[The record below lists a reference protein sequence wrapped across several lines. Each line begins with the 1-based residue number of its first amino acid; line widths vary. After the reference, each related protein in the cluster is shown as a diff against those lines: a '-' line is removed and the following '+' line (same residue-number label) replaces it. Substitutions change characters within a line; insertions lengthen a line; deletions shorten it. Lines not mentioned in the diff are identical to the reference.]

1 MKKPLDQF
9 DWGNTNQEYIQLFTN
24 ENLILN
30 TYEQH
35 CPVKSGDIVFD
46 IGANCGSFA
55 YSILDKNPKHIY
67 CVEPSNTLIHSLRN
81 NVGDGPVTLINK
93 AIGDEN
99 CENKTIAEN
108 GVFIYQ
114 NDGDV
119 YSTITLKQLIKENNI
134 SKIDFLKFDCEGGE
148 YSIFTKENYNFIKN
162 HVVHFSGEWHINDHE
177 NSIERFIEFRNL
189 YLQDY
194 KELYVYDRTGKEITQ
209 DIFNDE
215 YLHHFRE
222 YWKETYIGQFIIY
235 VTYEQNKLTNF
246 PPVYYVSLS
255 DSIDRQQAFEK
266 QFLLNGIENV
276 KMIEAYDG
284 RKDDYRYKPDIVDG
298 FHFETLDSGGIAAT
312 ISHLKAIIEWYN
324 NSDSDYAI
332 FFEDDMS
339 IESAND
345 WNFTWDEF
353 ISSLPENWK
362 AIQLSL
368 IKDNITHDDMKL
380 NQRVWWNWSAGS
392 YLIRR
397 NYAKELIDYFYQ
409 NEKYYLKIK
418 GEENTIPCIE
428 HCLFS
433 LGTGDVY
440 TIPLFYENINFVS
453 TFYQHFIQKTHKDL
467 QIDSSN
473 YVKYWWKIAGLN
485 KSLDDFKLSFSLNQ
499 INQTFKMENMG
510 LRVVQIG
517 SNKGNDELSEYIFNN
532 YENIEFGLFVEA
544 NSFHIEELK
553 QCYEKYKN
561 VNIEN
566 IAIKTPS
573 QKQDSLTF
581 YYHTNEHPHYSIT
594 TCDIKHLEKHMSWC
608 PHLQGGEVKS
618 FETSCITLDE
628 LFQKYKVD
636 ELDILFLDVEGLDAE
651 ILLTFDWKK
660 YSIKRIEFE
669 SLHLGE
675 YSNSI
680 KYMMIGM
687 GYDQVESLHQYNWA
701 FEKKE
706 FISQKDKLKN
716 FPSVNFISI
725 EESEDRRKVLYQ
737 QFEKYGITNITPH
750 IYKKYRDEEHK
761 IIEGP
766 LVNHNGK
773 GPVTSH
779 LKAIK
784 EWYENTDEPYTL
796 FCEDDLS
803 LDTVKYWNFTW
814 DEFFT
819 SLPENWNIVQL
830 CLIREDMF
838 IFFNPEVKLRHRFLC
853 DWSAC
858 AYLITRKHAENLIKN
873 YYPDDYIHLEYKG
886 IDKEFRENE
895 SSSFWFLLPQVENM
909 VYSSFGGGNFVFPLF
924 VENIFEPT
932 WRDDDTWINKK
943 CRNEILEWWD
953 LKGSNKT
960 LNDLML

>member
-9 DWGNTNQEYIQLFTN
+9 DWGDTDQEYIQLFTN
-24 ENLILN
+24 ENLIFN

-46 IGANCGSFA
+46 IGANCGSFT
-55 YSILDKNPKHIY
+55 YSILDKNPKHVY

-162 HVVHFSGEWHINDHE
+162 HVIHFAGEWHINDHE

-209 DIFNDE
+209 DIFDDE
-215 YLHHFRE
+215 FLYHFRE

-246 PPVYYVSLS
+246 PPVYYISLS
-255 DSIDRQQAFEK
+255 DSTDRQQAFEK

-284 RKDDYRYKPDIVDG
+284 RKDDYRYKPDVVDG
-298 FHFETLDSGGIAAT
+298 LHFETLDSGGIAAT

-324 NSDSDYAI
+324 NSYSDYAI

-339 IESAND
+339 IESVND

-368 IKDNITHDDMKL
+368 IKDGITQDDMKL

-392 YLIRR
+392 YLIKR
-397 NYAKELIDYFYQ
+397 NYAKELIEHFYQ
-409 NEKYYLKIK
+409 NEKFYLKIK
-418 GEENTIPCIE
+418 EEDNTIPCIE
-428 HCLFS
+428 HCLFA
-433 LGTGDVY
+433 LGIGYVY

-485 KSLDDFKLSFSLNQ
+485 KSLDD
-499 INQTFKMENMG
+499 
-510 LRVVQIG
+510 LRLMYNHNTIP
-517 SNKGNDELSEYIFNN
+517 
-532 YENIEFGLFVEA
+532 
-544 NSFHIEELK
+544 HIE
-553 QCYEKYKN
+553 
-561 VNIEN
+561 
-566 IAIKTPS
+566 
-573 QKQDSLTF
+573 
-581 YYHTNEHPHYSIT
+581 
-594 TCDIKHLEKHMSWC
+594 
-608 PHLQGGEVKS
+608 G
-618 FETSCITLDE
+618 
-628 LFQKYKVD
+628 
-636 ELDILFLDVEGLDAE
+636 
-651 ILLTFDWKK
+651 
-660 YSIKRIEFE
+660 
-669 SLHLGE
+669 
-675 YSNSI
+675 
-680 KYMMIGM
+680 
-687 GYDQVESLHQYNWA
+687 
-701 FEKKE
+701 
-706 FISQKDKLKN
+706 KLKN

-737 QFEKYGITNITPH
+737 QFEKYGITDITPH
-750 IYKKYRDEEHK
+750 IYKKYRDEDHK

-784 EWYENTDEPYTL
+784 EWYENTDEPYTF

-819 SLPENWNIVQL
+819 SLPENWDIVQL

-886 IDKEFRENE
+886 TDKEFRENE
-895 SSSFWFLLPQVENM
+895 YSSFWFLLPQVENM

-932 WRDDDTWINKK
+932 WRNDENWINRK

>member
-9 DWGNTNQEYIQLFTN
+9 DWGNTDQEYIQLFTN
-24 ENLILN
+24 ENLVFN

-35 CPVKSGDIVFD
+35 CPVKTGDIVFD
-46 IGANCGSFA
+46 IGANCGSFT
-55 YSILDKNPKHIY
+55 YSILDKNPKHVY

-81 NVGDGPVTLINK
+81 NIGDGPVTLINK

-162 HVVHFSGEWHINDHE
+162 HVVHFAGEWHINDHE

-194 KELYVYDRTGKEITQ
+194 KELYVYDRTGKQITQ
-209 DIFNDE
+209 EIFDDE
-215 YLHHFRE
+215 FLYHFRE

-235 VTYEQNKLTNF
+235 VTYEQSKLTNF

-255 DSIDRQQAFEK
+255 DSTDRQQAFEK

-298 FHFETLDSGGIAAT
+298 LHFETLDSGGIAVT

-339 IESAND
+339 IDSVND
-345 WNFTWDEF
+345 WNFTWNEF
-353 ISSLPENWK
+353 ISSLPKNWK

-368 IKDNITHDDMKL
+368 IKDDITQDDMKL

-392 YLIRR
+392 YLIQR

-433 LGTGDVY
+433 LGSRDVY
-440 TIPLFYENINFVS
+440 TVPLFYENINFVS

-473 YVKYWWKIAGLN
+473 YVKYWWKIAGSNVCLDDLRSINNHNTIPHIYQNPEFGENWFSYPKLYKSMVEKFPSGSKFVEIGSWKGKSSAYMAVEIANYNKNIDFYCVDTWEGSIEHKNNTEISMLYDIFLN
-485 KSLDDFKLSFSLNQ
+485 NMKSIESYYTPLKMKSLDAVSKFEDSSLDFVF
-499 INQTFKMENMG
+499 ID
-510 LRVVQIG
+510 G
-517 SNKGNDELSEYIFNN
+517 SHEYEDVKDDIKAWLPKVKPGGILAGHD
-532 YENIEFGLFVEA
+532 YYIEGTDWFPGVKKA
-544 NSFHIEELK
+544 VNEEL
-553 QCYEKYKN
+553 
-561 VNIEN
+561 
-566 IAIKTPS
+566 T
-573 QKQDSLTF
+573 
-581 YYHTNEHPHYSIT
+581 
-594 TCDIKHLEKHMSWC
+594 
-608 PHLQGGEVKS
+608 G
-618 FETSCITLDE
+618 FETAEKCWIYTVPSEIT
-628 LFQKYKVD
+628 
-636 ELDILFLDVEGLDAE
+636 VEE
-651 ILLTFDWKK
+651 
-660 YSIKRIEFE
+660 
-669 SLHLGE
+669 
-675 YSNSI
+675 
-680 KYMMIGM
+680 
-687 GYDQVESLHQYNWA
+687 
-701 FEKKE
+701 
-706 FISQKDKLKN
+706 KLKN

-750 IYKKYRDEEHK
+750 IYKRYRDEDHK

-766 LVNHNGK
+766 LSNHIVK

-784 EWYENTDEPYTL
+784 EWYENTNEPYAF

-814 DEFFT
+814 NEFFN

-838 IFFNPEVKLRHRFLC
+838 IFFNPEVKFRHRFLC
-853 DWSAC
+853 DWSTC

-873 YYPDDYIHLEYKG
+873 YYPNDYIHLEYKG
-886 IDKEFRENE
+886 NDKEFRENE
-895 SSSFWFLLPQVENM
+895 YSSFWFLTPHSENM
-909 VYSSFGGGNFVFPLF
+909 VYSFFEGANYVFPLF
-924 VENIFEPT
+924 VENIFKPT
-932 WRDDDTWINKK
+932 WRDDETWINQK
-943 CRNEILEWWD
+943 CRNEILEWWET
-953 LKGSNKT
+953 KGSNKT
-960 LNDLML
+960 LNDLMI

>member
-9 DWGNTNQEYIQLFTN
+9 DWGNTDQEYIQLFTN
-24 ENLILN
+24 ENLVFN

-35 CPVKSGDIVFD
+35 CPVKTGDIVFD
-46 IGANCGSFA
+46 IGANCGSFT
-55 YSILDKNPKHIY
+55 YSILDKNPKHVY

-162 HVVHFSGEWHINDHE
+162 NVIHFAGEWHINDHE

-209 DIFNDE
+209 EIFDDE
-215 YLHHFRE
+215 FLYHFRE

-255 DSIDRQQAFEK
+255 DSTDRQQAFEK

-298 FHFETLDSGGIAAT
+298 LHFETLDSGGIAAT

-324 NSDSDYAI
+324 NSNSDYAI

-339 IESAND
+339 IESVND

-368 IKDNITHDDMKL
+368 IKDDITQDDMKL

-418 GEENTIPCIE
+418 EEENTIPCIE

-433 LGTGDVY
+433 LGSRDVY
-440 TIPLFYENINFVS
+440 TVPLFYENIDFVS
-453 TFYQHFIQKTHKDL
+453 TFYQYFIQKTHKEL

-485 KSLDDFKLSFSLNQ
+485 VCLDDLRFINNHNTIPHIYQNPEFGENWFSYPKLYKSMVEKFPSGSKFVEIGSWKGKSSAYMAVEIANSNKNIDFYCVDTWEGSIEHKNNTEISMFYDIFLNNMKSIESYYTPLKMKSLDAISKFEDSSLDFVF
-499 INQTFKMENMG
+499 ID
-510 LRVVQIG
+510 G
-517 SNKGNDELSEYIFNN
+517 SHEYEDVKEDIKAWLPKVKPGGILAGHD
-532 YENIEFGLFVEA
+532 YYIEGTDWFPGVKQA
-544 NSFHIEELK
+544 VNEELTGFETA
-553 QCYEKYKN
+553 EKCWIYN
-561 VNIEN
+561 VPDE
-566 IAIKTPS
+566 
-573 QKQDSLTF
+573 
-581 YYHTNEHPHYSIT
+581 IT
-594 TCDIKHLEKHMSWC
+594 TE
-608 PHLQGGEVKS
+608 E
-618 FETSCITLDE
+618 
-628 LFQKYKVD
+628 
-636 ELDILFLDVEGLDAE
+636 
-651 ILLTFDWKK
+651 
-660 YSIKRIEFE
+660 
-669 SLHLGE
+669 
-675 YSNSI
+675 
-680 KYMMIGM
+680 
-687 GYDQVESLHQYNWA
+687 
-701 FEKKE
+701 
-706 FISQKDKLKN
+706 KLKN

-784 EWYENTDEPYTL
+784 EWYENTDEPYTF

-803 LDTVKYWNFTW
+803 LNTVKYWNFTW
-814 DEFFT
+814 NEFFN

-838 IFFNPEVKLRHRFLC
+838 IFFNPEVKFRHRFLC

-873 YYPDDYIHLEYKG
+873 YYPDDCIHLEYKG
-886 IDKEFRENE
+886 TDKEFRENE
-895 SSSFWFLLPQVENM
+895 YSSFWFLLPQVENM

-932 WRDDDTWINKK
+932 WRNDETWINRK
-943 CRNEILEWWD
+943 CRNEILEWWES
-953 LKGSNKT
+953 KGSNKT

>member
-1 MKKPLDQF
+1 MKKSLDQF
-9 DWGNTNQEYIQLFTN
+9 DWGDTDQEYIQLFTN
-24 ENLILN
+24 ENLVFN

-35 CPVKSGDIVFD
+35 CPVKTGDIVFD
-46 IGANCGSFA
+46 IGANCGSFT
-55 YSILDKNPKHIY
+55 YSILDKNPKHVY

-108 GVFIYQ
+108 GIFIYQ

-162 HVVHFSGEWHINDHE
+162 HVVHFAGEWHINDHE

-215 YLHHFRE
+215 FLYHFRE

-255 DSIDRQQAFEK
+255 DSTDRQQAFEK

-298 FHFETLDSGGIAAT
+298 LHFETLDSGGIAVT

-332 FFEDDMS
+332 FFEDDMT

-368 IKDNITHDDMKL
+368 IKDGITQDDMKL

-392 YLIRR
+392 YLIKR
-397 NYAKELIDYFYQ
+397 NYAKELIEHFYQ
-409 NEKYYLKIK
+409 NEKFYLKIK
-418 GEENTIPCIE
+418 GEDNTIPCIE
-428 HCLFS
+428 HCLFA
-433 LGTGDVY
+433 LGIGYVY

-485 KSLDDFKLSFSLNQ
+485 KSLDDLMLMYNHNT
-499 INQTFKMENMG
+499 IP
-510 LRVVQIG
+510 
-517 SNKGNDELSEYIFNN
+517 
-532 YENIEFGLFVEA
+532 
-544 NSFHIEELK
+544 HIEE
-553 QCYEKYKN
+553 
-561 VNIEN
+561 
-566 IAIKTPS
+566 
-573 QKQDSLTF
+573 
-581 YYHTNEHPHYSIT
+581 
-594 TCDIKHLEKHMSWC
+594 
-608 PHLQGGEVKS
+608 
-618 FETSCITLDE
+618 
-628 LFQKYKVD
+628 
-636 ELDILFLDVEGLDAE
+636 
-651 ILLTFDWKK
+651 
-660 YSIKRIEFE
+660 
-669 SLHLGE
+669 
-675 YSNSI
+675 
-680 KYMMIGM
+680 
-687 GYDQVESLHQYNWA
+687 
-701 FEKKE
+701 
-706 FISQKDKLKN
+706 KLKN

-737 QFEKYGITNITPH
+737 QFEKYGITDITPH
-750 IYKKYRDEEHK
+750 IYKKYRDEDHK

-784 EWYENTDEPYTL
+784 EWYENTDEPYTF

-814 DEFFT
+814 DEFFN

-838 IFFNPEVKLRHRFLC
+838 IFFNPEVKFRHRFLC

-886 IDKEFRENE
+886 TDKEFRENE
-895 SSSFWFLLPQVENM
+895 YSSFWFLLPQVENM

-932 WRDDDTWINKK
+932 WRNDENWINRK

>member
-9 DWGNTNQEYIQLFTN
+9 DWGNTDQEYIQLFTN
-24 ENLILN
+24 ENLVFN

-35 CPVKSGDIVFD
+35 CPVKTGDIVFD
-46 IGANCGSFA
+46 IGANCGSFT
-55 YSILDKNPKHIY
+55 YSILDKNPKHVY

-162 HVVHFSGEWHINDHE
+162 HVVHFAGEWHINDHE

-209 DIFNDE
+209 EIFDDE
-215 YLHHFRE
+215 FLYHFRE

-255 DSIDRQQAFEK
+255 DSTDRQQAFEK

-298 FHFETLDSGGIAAT
+298 LHFETLDSGGIAVT

-339 IESAND
+339 IDSVND
-345 WNFTWDEF
+345 WNFTWNEF
-353 ISSLPENWK
+353 ISILPENWK

-368 IKDNITHDDMKL
+368 IKDDITQDDMKL

-433 LGTGDVY
+433 LGIGYVY

-485 KSLDDFKLSFSLNQ
+485 KSLDDLMLMYNHNT
-499 INQTFKMENMG
+499 IP
-510 LRVVQIG
+510 
-517 SNKGNDELSEYIFNN
+517 
-532 YENIEFGLFVEA
+532 
-544 NSFHIEELK
+544 HIEE
-553 QCYEKYKN
+553 
-561 VNIEN
+561 
-566 IAIKTPS
+566 
-573 QKQDSLTF
+573 
-581 YYHTNEHPHYSIT
+581 
-594 TCDIKHLEKHMSWC
+594 
-608 PHLQGGEVKS
+608 
-618 FETSCITLDE
+618 
-628 LFQKYKVD
+628 
-636 ELDILFLDVEGLDAE
+636 
-651 ILLTFDWKK
+651 
-660 YSIKRIEFE
+660 
-669 SLHLGE
+669 
-675 YSNSI
+675 
-680 KYMMIGM
+680 
-687 GYDQVESLHQYNWA
+687 
-701 FEKKE
+701 
-706 FISQKDKLKN
+706 KLKN

-784 EWYENTDEPYTL
+784 EWYENTDEPYTF

-814 DEFFT
+814 DEFFN

-838 IFFNPEVKLRHRFLC
+838 IFFNPEVKFRHRFLC

-886 IDKEFRENE
+886 TDKEFRENE
-895 SSSFWFLLPQVENM
+895 YSSFWFLLPQVENM

-932 WRDDDTWINKK
+932 WRNDENWINRK

>member
-9 DWGNTNQEYIQLFTN
+9 DWGNTDQEYIQLFTN
-24 ENLILN
+24 ENLVFN

-35 CPVKSGDIVFD
+35 CPVKTGDIVFD
-46 IGANCGSFA
+46 IGANCGSFT
-55 YSILDKNPKHIY
+55 YSILDKNPKHVY

-119 YSTITLKQLIKENNI
+119 YSTITLKQFIKEYNI

-162 HVVHFSGEWHINDHE
+162 NVIHFAGEWHINDHE

-209 DIFNDE
+209 EIFDDE
-215 YLHHFRE
+215 FLYHFRE

-255 DSIDRQQAFEK
+255 DSTDRQQAFEK

-298 FHFETLDSGGIAAT
+298 LHFETLDSGGIAVT

-339 IESAND
+339 IDSVND
-345 WNFTWDEF
+345 WNFTWNEF
-353 ISSLPENWK
+353 ISILPENWK

-368 IKDNITHDDMKL
+368 IKDNITQDDMKL
-380 NQRVWWNWSAGS
+380 NQKVWWSWSAGS
-392 YLIRR
+392 YLIQR

-428 HCLFS
+428 HCLFA
-433 LGTGDVY
+433 LGIGDVY
-440 TIPLFYENINFVS
+440 TVPLFYENINFVS

-485 KSLDDFKLSFSLNQ
+485 KSLDDLMLMYNHNT
-499 INQTFKMENMG
+499 IP
-510 LRVVQIG
+510 
-517 SNKGNDELSEYIFNN
+517 
-532 YENIEFGLFVEA
+532 
-544 NSFHIEELK
+544 HIEE
-553 QCYEKYKN
+553 
-561 VNIEN
+561 
-566 IAIKTPS
+566 
-573 QKQDSLTF
+573 
-581 YYHTNEHPHYSIT
+581 
-594 TCDIKHLEKHMSWC
+594 
-608 PHLQGGEVKS
+608 
-618 FETSCITLDE
+618 
-628 LFQKYKVD
+628 
-636 ELDILFLDVEGLDAE
+636 
-651 ILLTFDWKK
+651 
-660 YSIKRIEFE
+660 
-669 SLHLGE
+669 
-675 YSNSI
+675 
-680 KYMMIGM
+680 
-687 GYDQVESLHQYNWA
+687 
-701 FEKKE
+701 
-706 FISQKDKLKN
+706 KLKN

-737 QFEKYGITNITPH
+737 QFEKYGITDITPH
-750 IYKKYRDEEHK
+750 IYKKYRDEDHK

-784 EWYENTDEPYTL
+784 EWYENTDEPYTF

-814 DEFFT
+814 DEFFN
-819 SLPENWNIVQL
+819 SLPENWNIVQV

-873 YYPDDYIHLEYKG
+873 YYPDDCIHLEYKG
-886 IDKEFRENE
+886 TDKEFRENE
-895 SSSFWFLLPQVENM
+895 YSSFWFLLPQVENM

-932 WRDDDTWINKK
+932 WRNDETWINRK
-943 CRNEILEWWD
+943 CRNEILEWWES
-953 LKGSNKT
+953 KGSNKT
-960 LNDLML
+960 LNDLM